1 MGEAANLLL
10 ACSRALTVW
19 FLLHLLK
26 GDETLEKC
34 EKNLTPLPSLRA
46 QGRSGKQLC
55 PFSFLYGGI
64 IRVQDYPPLAPGGVP
79 GSWTQP
85 ALELGQPWG
94 APHSACLSRARPPKE
109 IRALFKRLRISVRP
123 AAIWRLKPP
132 EEKPLLQPQTAA
144 KGVFIPALAIHC
156 TLCLPMGFAALCQ
169 PPAR

>member
-1 MGEAANLLL
+1 MLL

-46 QGRSGKQLC
+46 QGRSGKRLC

-64 IRVQDYPPLAPGGVP
+64 IGVQDYHPSLLEVCQGAGRSQRWSLGSPGGLR
-79 GSWTQP
+79 
-85 ALELGQPWG
+85 A
-94 APHSACLSRARPPKE
+94 ARLSRARPPKE